1 MGNEIS
7 KPITTT
13 RNQVGIYLFKFNNGN
28 IRRLCGISSEL
39 TIKTEERCHCY
50 LYCQLWTDLT
60 HCSGAFILMNKKMP
74 AGICIHAS
82 KLI

>member
-1 MGNEIS
+1 MGNEVS

-50 LYCQLWTDLT
+50 LYR
-60 HCSGAFILMNKKMP
+60 
-74 AGICIHAS
+74 
-82 KLI
+82 